1 MSEPLRVLLVDDEP
15 LALASMVALVGRAPG
30 ATVAG
35 TCADGPSAVAALRR
49 DLVDA
54 VFLDVQMPGLDGFGV
69 VEAIGPAAMPPVVF
83 VTAHDVHAVRAFEV
97 SALDYLLK
105 PYDDDRFF
113 AALERVR
120 AARDGLLGGALG
132 DRLAAL
138 LAAVAVPLAE
148 HAPVVVRDGRSLTV
162 LRPDEIDWI
171 EAAGD
176 YVRLHAGTT
185 SFLHREPLGHIVER
199 LEPSG
204 FVRVHRSC
212 AVRLDRVRTLEA
224 GRDGDLTALLRD
236 GVRVPVS
243 RRYWADLTD
252 RLGG

>member
-1 MSEPLRVLLVDDEP
+1 MRLSASFLVDDEP
-15 LALASMVALVGRAPG
+15 LALASMAALVGRAPG

-35 TCADGPSAVAALRR
+35 ICGDGPSAVAALRR
-49 DLVDA
+49 GGVDA

-69 VEAIGPAAMPPVVF
+69 VEAVGPAAMPPVVF
-83 VTAHDVHAVRAFEV
+83 VTAHNVHAVRAFEV

-105 PYDDDRFF
+105 PYDDERFV

-120 AARDGLLGGALG
+120 AARPGTLD
-132 DRLAAL
+132 DRLVAL
-138 LAAVAVPLAE
+138 LAAAAVPPRGE
-148 HAPVVVRDGRSLTV
+148 APVVVRDGRSLTV

-176 YVRLHAGTT
+176 YVRLHSGTA
-185 SFLHREPLGHIVER
+185 SFLHREPLGQIVER
-199 LEPSG
+199 LLPSG
-204 FVRVHRSC
+204 FVRVHRSV
-212 AVRLDRVRTLEA
+212 AVRLDRIRTLEA
-224 GRDGDLTALLRD
+224 RRDGDLAAVLRD

>member
-1 MSEPLRVLLVDDEP
+1 MPAPLRVLLVDDEP
-15 LALASMVALVGRAPG
+15 LALASMAALVDRAPE

-35 TCADGPSAVAALRR
+35 TCADGPSAVDALRR
-49 DLVDA
+49 GGLDA

-69 VEAIGPAAMPPVVF
+69 VEAVGPAAMPPVVF
-83 VTAHDVHAVRAFEV
+83 VTAHDVHAVRAFEIA
-97 SALDYLLK
+97 ALDYLLK
-105 PYDDDRFF
+105 PYDDGRFF
-113 AALERVR
+113 SALERVR
-120 AARDGLLGGALG
+120 AARAGPSGAL
-132 DRLAAL
+132 DSRLAAL
-138 LAAVAVPLAE
+138 LAAVAAPAE

-176 YVRLHAGTT
+176 YVRLHASTT
-185 SFLHREPLGHIVER
+185 SLLHREPLGQIVER
-199 LEPSG
+199 LAPSG
-204 FVRVHRSC
+204 FVRVHRSR

-224 GRDGDLTALLRD
+224 GRDGDLTAILRD